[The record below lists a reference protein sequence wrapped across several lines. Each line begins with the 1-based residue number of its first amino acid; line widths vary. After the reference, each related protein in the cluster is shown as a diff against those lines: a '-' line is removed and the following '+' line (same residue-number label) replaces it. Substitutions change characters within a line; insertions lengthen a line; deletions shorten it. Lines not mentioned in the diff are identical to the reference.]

1 MPDHAI
7 FALSAALAQVLTNLD
22 NLAALIALI
31 LVLGAAKAVA
41 GYVVAQ
47 GIVLAGA
54 MAVALG
60 MSGTVPGWTGYL
72 GVIPLGLGL
81 VGLWRQFSGG
91 GAGKGASLS
100 SGASLLVTTLLLLS
114 LSMDSFVVMA
124 PLLADSLPSYRI
136 AGVIG
141 AALAVL
147 GLGVL
152 ALVVG
157 SRAAGPVEGW
167 TRRLEKLGPF
177 VMLLVGFY
185 ILSNSGTDMVP

>member
-91 GAGKGASLS
+91 GAEKEASLS
-100 SGASLLVTTLLLLS
+100 SGASLLVTTLLFLS

-124 PLLADSLPSYRI
+124 PLLADSLPSYRV

-147 GLGVL
+147 GLGAL
-152 ALVVG
+152 ALVG
-157 SRAAGPVEGW
+157 SRAAGPMEAW

-177 VMLLVGFY
+177 VMLLVGLY